1 MDSRPQHTDSE
12 SLAKYLSRIGTGTQV
27 LALAI
32 ILIGGM
38 VAADG
43 VYPVVSASYT
53 MILAAGALVFAASSY
68 FEVKALEARLDAR
81 DP

>member
-1 MDSRPQHTDSE
+1 MDSRRQYADSE

-32 ILIGGM
+32 ILIGGV

-43 VYPVVSASYT
+43 IYPVVSASYT

-68 FEVKALEARLDAR
+68 FEVMALKARIDTQDL
-81 DP
+81 